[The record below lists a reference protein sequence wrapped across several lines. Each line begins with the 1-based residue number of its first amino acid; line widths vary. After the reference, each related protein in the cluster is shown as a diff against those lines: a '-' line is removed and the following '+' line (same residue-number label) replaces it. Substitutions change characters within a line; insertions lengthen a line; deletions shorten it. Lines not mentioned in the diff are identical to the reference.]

1 MYENSAAAVKYAK
14 EQTKKIKKD
23 FTGKFDE
30 LDRVLKQKLD
40 ELKACAIDEKVAEEK
55 LADSKRKLEWL
66 EDIQAR
72 VNAILDI

>member
-1 MYENSAAAVKYAK
+1 MTYSIMEALIHSGV
-14 EQTKKIKKD
+14 
-23 FTGKFDE
+23 DE